1 MLTDTH
7 AHLASKQFTD
17 ELPHIIAR
25 AREAGVK
32 RIICVSTNFEDAP
45 AVLKIAE
52 TYEEVFATVGV
63 HPCDADTVMNES
75 FISVIRE
82 LAAHPKVVG
91 IGEIGL
97 DYFHQPPDGFTLEA
111 WKSQQAFVLR
121 AQLELAAELGLNVV
135 LHNRESFADLTAL
148 IFPFRRR
155 LRAVFHC
162 FTGTIEDAMPLIEQG
177 HLVSFTG
184 IVTFKNGQVI
194 QECARVVPD
203 GSFMLE
209 TDCPY
214 LAPVPR
220 RAQRNEPAYVAHTA
234 AFVAGLR
241 GATLEHVVRVTGETA
256 AGFFADPTTFTALDC
271 AARAFI
277 KKT

>member
-1 MLTDTH
+1 MLVDTH

-17 ELPHIIAR
+17 VLPDIIAR

-32 RIICVSTNFEDAP
+32 RIICVSTNLEDAP
-45 AVLKIAE
+45 TVLKIAE
-52 TYEEVFATVGV
+52 SYEDVFATVGV
-63 HPCDADTVMNES
+63 HPCDADSVRDET
-75 FISVIRE
+75 FIGVVRE

-97 DYFHQPPDGFTLEA
+97 DYFHQPPDGFTIET
-111 WKSQQAFVLR
+111 WKTQQAFVLR

-135 LHNRESFADLTAL
+135 LHNRESFVDLSAQVL
-148 IFPFRRR
+148 PFNRR

-162 FTGTIEDAMPLIEQG
+162 FTGTFEDAMPLIAQG

-184 IVTFKNGQVI
+184 IVTFKNGQII
-194 QECARVVPD
+194 QECARAVPD

-214 LAPVPR
+214 LAPMPYR
-220 RAQRNEPAYVAHTA
+220 GQRNEPAYVAHTA
-234 AFVAGLR
+234 AFVARLR
-241 GATLEHVVRVTGETA
+241 GTTMEHISKVADA
-256 AGFFADPTTFTALDC
+256 AASDFFRRSCGA
-271 AARAFI
+271 
-277 KKT
+277 